1 MSDDDGD
8 RREADAG
15 GDGGGPV
22 SGDGATTADRARAAL
37 DRLARASAT
46 ERFLLSFGALVL
58 SIAVGTV
65 LVLAAGRATTC
76 ETAAFVL
83 THPTPFGLPRLFSM
97 GFCFDP
103 IAVFDRLF
111 FGALGDPFKRGWGP
125 LTPLRGGPLDPIR
138 EGYQLLNPQMAVTLR
153 ETTILLF
160 AGLSVAVAFRAGIFN
175 IGTQGQLVLGALG
188 TGLSVLWAAPFVPAG
203 IVGTVVLVALGL
215 LVGAA
220 VGGIYG
226 AIPGALKAYAEA
238 NEVITTIM
246 LNFVATGVAFY
257 LVANYVRNP
266 DSQAVETAPVPDH
279 ALIPPLV
286 FEPRDDFSFVALALG
301 AVLVLVIYYTLQR
314 TSFGYDV
321 RTSGIQPDAAEYGGV
336 DAERT
341 VVYSMAISG
350 ALGGIGGAIYVLM
363 VLGKFQTGVPGYGFD
378 GITVSILAGN
388 NPLGVG
394 FAAFLFGTLKSGSTV
409 VQFATD
415 VPPQLVGVLRGLIIL
430 FVAMPE
436 FFRMLARGIGAGTEP
451 ERRAVAAD
459 GGTRRMER
467 EQATEN
473 GNGNESERT
482 NGSGTETGHIGGE
495 SGE

>member
-1 MSDDDGD
+1 MSVRD
-8 RREADAG
+8 RGR
-15 GDGGGPV
+15 
-22 SGDGATTADRARAAL
+22 RAL
-37 DRLARASAT
+37 ERLVEASAT
-46 ERFLLSFGALVL
+46 ERILISVAALVL
-58 SIAVGTV
+58 SIGVGT
-65 LVLAAGRATTC
+65 LIILAAGRMTSC
-76 ETAAFVL
+76 QSAAFVL

-103 IAVFDRLF
+103 VTVFDRLF

-125 LTPLRGGPLDPIR
+125 LTPFQGGPLDPFR
-138 EGYQLLNPQMAVTLR
+138 EGYELLNPQMAVTLR
-153 ETTILLF
+153 ETTILVF
-160 AGLSVAVAFRAGIFN
+160 SGLSVALAFRAGIFN

-188 TGLSVLWAAPFVPAG
+188 TGLSVLWAVPYVPAG
-203 IVGTVVLVALGL
+203 IVGTVVLVTLGL
-215 LVGAA
+215 LVGAV

-226 AIPGALKAYAEA
+226 AIPGALKAYADA

-246 LNFVATGVAFY
+246 LNFVATGVAFF
-257 LVANYVRNP
+257 LLANYFRNP
-266 DSQAVETAPVPDH
+266 NSQAVETTPVPDY

-286 FEPRDDFSFVALALG
+286 FESRDDFSFVALGLG
-301 AVLVLVIYYTLQR
+301 VVLVLGIYYLLER

-321 RTSGIQPDAAEYGGV
+321 RTSGLQPDAAEYGGV

-341 VVYSMAISG
+341 VVYSMALSG

-363 VLGKFQTGVPGYGFD
+363 ILGKFQTGVPAYGFD

-436 FFRMLARGIGAGTEP
+436 FFRMLARSIGAGSEP
-451 ERRAVAAD
+451 QPRAVAAD
-459 GGTRRMER
+459 GGSV
-467 EQATEN
+467 A
-473 GNGNESERT
+473 SET
-482 NGSGTETGHIGGE
+482 GGE
-495 SGE
+495 SDE

>member
-1 MSDDDGD
+1 MSQG
-8 RREADAG
+8 G
-15 GDGGGPV
+15 GDGAEGGGEDRADPNGIADGSSDRETAGASGDPGEGPV
-22 SGDGATTADRARAAL
+22 PGPSGDGAPPMHRARRAL

-46 ERFLLSFGALVL
+46 ERFLLSFAALVL

-103 IAVFDRLF
+103 VAVFDRLF

-125 LTPLRGGPLDPIR
+125 LSPFRGGPLNPFR
-138 EGYQLLNPQMAVTLR
+138 EGYELLNPQMAVTLR
-153 ETTILLF
+153 ETTILVF
-160 AGLSVAVAFRAGIFN
+160 SGLAVAVAFRAGIFN

-203 IVGTVVLVALGL
+203 VVGTVVLVTLGL
-215 LVGAA
+215 LVGAV
-220 VGGIYG
+220 VGGLYG

-246 LNFVATGVAFY
+246 LNFIATGVAFF
-257 LVANYVRNP
+257 LVANYFRNP
-266 DSQAVETAPVPDH
+266 DSQAVETTPVPDY
-279 ALIPPLV
+279 ANVPPLL
-286 FEPRDDFSFVALALG
+286 FEPRDDFSFIALG
-301 AVLVLVIYYTLQR
+301 LGAALVVGVYYLLEQ

-321 RTSGIQPDAAEYGGV
+321 RTSGLQPDAAEYGGV

-341 VVYSMAISG
+341 VVYSMALSG

-363 VLGKFQTGVPGYGFD
+363 ILGKFQTGVPAYGFD

-436 FFRMLARGIGAGTEP
+436 FFRMLARGIGPTADP

-459 GGTRRMER
+459 G
-467 EQATEN
+467 
-473 GNGNESERT
+473 
-482 NGSGTETGHIGGE
+482 SGAVDTGGE
-495 SGE
+495 TDE

>member
-1 MSDDDGD
+1 MSD
-8 RREADAG
+8 
-15 GDGGGPV
+15 GPGA
-22 SGDGATTADRARAAL
+22 SGDGDGDDTPRPGGGTDSALDRAREAL

-46 ERFLLSFGALVL
+46 ERFLLSVAALAL

-65 LVLAAGRATTC
+65 LVLAAGRMTTC
-76 ETAAFVL
+76 GTAAFVL

-103 IAVFDRLF
+103 VTVFDRLF

-125 LTPLRGGPLDPIR
+125 LTPFRGGALNPFR
-138 EGYQLLNPQMAVTLR
+138 QGYELLNPQMAVTLR
-153 ETTILLF
+153 ETTILVF
-160 AGLSVAVAFRAGIFN
+160 AGLAVAVAFRAGIFN

-188 TGLSVLWAAPFVPAG
+188 TGLAVLWTAPYVPAG
-203 IVGTVVLVALGL
+203 VVGTVVLVTLGL
-215 LVGAA
+215 LVGAI
-220 VGGIYG
+220 VGGLYG

-246 LNFVATGVAFY
+246 LNFVATGVAFF
-257 LVANYVRNP
+257 LVSTYVRNP
-266 DSQAVETAPVPDH
+266 ESQAVETSPIPGYAT
-279 ALIPPLV
+279 IPPVL
-286 FEPRDDFSFVALALG
+286 FEPRDDFSFLALG
-301 AVLVLVIYYTLQR
+301 LGVVLVFGLYYLLEQ

-321 RTSGIQPDAAEYGGV
+321 RTSGLQPDAAEYGGV

-341 VVYSMAISG
+341 IVYSMALSG
-350 ALGGIGGAIYVLM
+350 ALAGVGGAVYVLM
-363 VLGKFQTGVPGYGFD
+363 VLGKFQTGVPAYGFD

-436 FFRMLARGIGAGTEP
+436 FFRMLARGLPTPEP
-451 ERRAVAAD
+451 DDRRAVATD
-459 GGTRRMER
+459 GGHVD
-467 EQATEN
+467 
-473 GNGNESERT
+473 GGDD
-482 NGSGTETGHIGGE
+482 GGE
-495 SGE
+495 SDE

>member
-1 MSDDDGD
+1 MSGDGEDDGD
-8 RREADAG
+8 DGDDGVPIQPGGTG
-15 GDGGGPV
+15 GDD
-22 SGDGATTADRARAAL
+22 SALDRARAAL

-46 ERFLLSFGALVL
+46 ERFLLSVAALVL
-58 SIAVGTV
+58 SIVVGTV

-103 IAVFDRLF
+103 VAVFDRLF
-111 FGALGDPFKRGWGP
+111 FGALGDPIKQGWGP
-125 LTPLRGGPLDPIR
+125 LTPVRGGPLNPFR
-138 EGYQLLNPQMAVTLR
+138 QGYELLNPQMAVTLR
-153 ETTILLF
+153 ETTILVF
-160 AGLSVAVAFRAGIFN
+160 SGLAVAIAFRAGIFN

-188 TGLSVLWAAPFVPAG
+188 TGLSVLWAAPFAPAG
-203 IVGTVVLVALGL
+203 IVGTVLLVTLGL
-215 LVGAA
+215 AVGAI

-246 LNFVATGVAFY
+246 LNFVATGVAFF

-266 DSQAVETAPVPDH
+266 DSQAVETTPVPDG
-279 ALIPPLV
+279 ALIPPLL
-286 FEPRDDFSFVALALG
+286 FEPRDDFSFVALGLG
-301 AVLVLVIYYTLQR
+301 VALVLGVYYMLER
-314 TSFGYDV
+314 TAFGYDV
-321 RTSGIQPDAAEYGGV
+321 RTSGLQPDAAEYGGV

-341 VVYSMAISG
+341 VVYSMALSG
-350 ALGGIGGAIYVLM
+350 AIGGIGGAIYVLM
-363 VLGKFQTGVPGYGFD
+363 ILGKFQTGVPSYGFD

-394 FAAFLFGTLKSGSTV
+394 FAAFLFGILKSGSTV

-436 FFRMLARGIGAGTEP
+436 FFRLLARGIGPTADP
-451 ERRAVAAD
+451 EARAVAAD
-459 GGTRRMER
+459 GGEVDDGDAGGR
-467 EQATEN
+467 
-473 GNGNESERT
+473 SD
-482 NGSGTETGHIGGE
+482 GSGTGGGSDE
-495 SGE
+495 